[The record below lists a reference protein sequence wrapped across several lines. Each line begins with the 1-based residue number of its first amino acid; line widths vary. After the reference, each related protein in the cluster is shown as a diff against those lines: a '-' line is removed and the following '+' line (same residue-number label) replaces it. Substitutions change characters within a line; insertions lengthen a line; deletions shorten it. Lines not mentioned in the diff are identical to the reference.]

1 VILGADTMSGV
12 GAESVDTLMCMR
24 GPHRAWD
31 TWGEGRRVGASGQE
45 WQCAQRGP
53 GVLQYRKGSRSSA
66 RSSARSDFTRLP
78 DYSPTPYG
86 SSLARRVCVPM
97 HATYPTLH
105 SRRHLWRQSIRHGFP
120 FWKLGATRGYQGEQ
134 FS

>member
-1 VILGADTMSGV
+1 MSGA

-24 GPHRAWD
+24 RPHRAWD

-45 WQCAQRGP
+45 WQCAPPAGSGSATVPEGFRKQRA
-53 GVLQYRKGSRSSA
+53 LERSQRLHA
-66 RSSARSDFTRLP
+66 LAGLLP
-78 DYSPTPYG
+78 DPVWVIVST
-86 SSLARRVCVPM
+86 SLLCSDAR
-97 HATYPTLH
+97 HPTLH
-105 SRRHLWRQSIRHGFP
+105 SRRRLWRQLIRHGFP